1 MELKS
6 RRVVCD
12 PGKVCGTRPA
22 TLHGGVNHSSCFFFR
37 RFLNTFKH
45 FFFLPPPLPP
55 QFEQARLICP
65 PTRSVP
71 HVSVKPVQTTA
82 EAFGAGD
89 EAVVARRSL
98 A

>member
-22 TLHGGVNHSSCFFFR
+22 TLHGGVNHSSWFFFR

-45 FFFLPPPLPP
+45 FFFLSSPPLPP
-55 QFEQARLICP
+55 PLQFEQARLICP

-82 EAFGAGD
+82 EAFGA
-89 EAVVARRSL
+89 VVARRSL